1 MKYFDK
7 KELEDYT
14 LCAQKRKIEFDYT
27 PLRMNGWS
35 QNCFMIYDPTS
46 ESAGVWQRQVLVFP
60 PRSVNKQTT
69 TCEMKY
75 VHWSDLDDDV
85 GKKSNTS
92 SILKFFMVVGT
103 HLCKMA
109 TLLCH
114 PRLSRPPNV
123 SRQIGGNHEIPLVF
137 VSSAS
142 TSWAEYDCCSSVHS
156 LGIIMFPG
164 NSRVEEE
171 LEHNSFA
178 VSKMMTDFDVWVHT
192 QGRGRK

>member
-1 MKYFDK
+1 MDEVKIVLWFMIRRAK
-7 KELEDYT
+7 AQACGSGKCWFILLAQSTSKQQSVKWSTLIRKLEDYT

-114 PRLSRPPNV
+114 PTLSRPLNV
-123 SRQIGGNHEIPLVF
+123 SRQIGGNHEIPP
-137 VSSAS
+137 SS
-142 TSWAEYDCCSSVHS
+142 
-156 LGIIMFPG
+156 F
-164 NSRVEEE
+164 
-171 LEHNSFA
+171 
-178 VSKMMTDFDVWVHT
+178 
-192 QGRGRK
+192 

>member
-1 MKYFDK
+1 M
-7 KELEDYT
+7 LNT
-14 LCAQKRKIEFDYT
+14 V
-27 PLRMNGWS
+27 NGWS

-46 ESAGVWQRQVLVFP
+46 KSAGVWQRQVLVFP

-92 SILKFFMVVGT
+92 STLKFFMVVGT

-114 PRLSRPPNV
+114 PTLSRTTMPAFANLSLAP
-123 SRQIGGNHEIPLVF
+123 GLHLEG
-137 VSSAS
+137 SAEREQQNLS
-142 TSWAEYDCCSSVHS
+142 EVTVPW
-156 LGIIMFPG
+156 
-164 NSRVEEE
+164 
-171 LEHNSFA
+171 
-178 VSKMMTDFDVWVHT
+178 
-192 QGRGRK
+192 GRGEGEQSSMLIHKPDTWWWPGWLWS